1 MKPGVSIAEINRIC
15 EGYIRDSRFG
25 KFLLHSSG
33 HCIGLNVVEYP
44 TIHDEANEKL
54 KPGMVFAV
62 ENGVYPYDLEKGVE
76 SIYLSFRM
84 EDEVLVTEDGAE
96 WITGPGEPV
105 IEVGQTAD
113 R

>member
-1 MKPGVSIAEINRIC
+1 
-15 EGYIRDSRFG
+15 
-25 KFLLHSSG
+25 
-33 HCIGLNVVEYP
+33 
-44 TIHDEANEKL
+44 
-54 KPGMVFAV
+54 MVFAV

-105 IEVGQTAD
+105 IEVGASH
-113 R
+113 

>member
-1 MKPGVSIAEINRIC
+1 M
-15 EGYIRDSRFG
+15 
-25 KFLLHSSG
+25 
-33 HCIGLNVVEYP
+33 VEYP
-44 TIHDEANEKL
+44 TIHDEAGEEL

-96 WITGPGEPV
+96 WITGPGAPV
-105 IEVGQTAD
+105 IEVGTED
-113 R
+113 

>member
-1 MKPGVSIAEINRIC
+1 M
-15 EGYIRDSRFG
+15 
-25 KFLLHSSG
+25 
-33 HCIGLNVVEYP
+33 
-44 TIHDEANEKL
+44 
-54 KPGMVFAV
+54 
-62 ENGVYPYDLEKGVE
+62 E